1 MKYAGYVTAVILS
14 VTPIYV
20 SSLVFVAK
28 PTTVLPKATSS
39 ENYTLNMLRVEMDV
53 KYHWLTGLVSMGV
66 RGEINDEQQKW
77 LQECRICAQN
87 TPCLITLYKKR
98 LQVLDDIYSLIEKPV
113 PLTGK
118 SGSSY

>member
-66 RGEINDEQQKW
+66 RGEINDEQQK
-77 LQECRICAQN
+77 
-87 TPCLITLYKKR
+87 
-98 LQVLDDIYSLIEKPV
+98 
-113 PLTGK
+113 
-118 SGSSY
+118 